1 MPFSW
6 TLRGP
11 RSGFLLARLATTTV
25 LAVVSAVALTSSA
38 QGAALPTLK
47 LSMTASSITVTGTP
61 QAGAVNVVTSATGVK
76 EGTAI
81 LFQLKPGVTP
91 AQVYAFLATKAAG
104 DPNAA
109 SKFGTIVF
117 DAEAESGKTGE
128 AQTILAAGEYLALGG
143 AGEGGPKTHA
153 VFTVAPSASPAVLPT
168 PGATV
173 GSIEFGFRGPSTL
186 HDGEVVRFENEG
198 YLVHMD
204 VAFPVKSRTMAQ
216 KAVKLLLAG
225 KEKQLGKLIAGQPV
239 GFAGPLSPGAFQQ
252 ETITARP
259 GWYVQV
265 CFMDTQDG
273 RSHSVLGM
281 ERIIKIAK

>member
-11 RSGFLLARLATTTV
+11 RRGVLNARLATTMF
-25 LAVVSAVALTSSA
+25 AVVSALGLTNSA
-38 QGAALPTLK
+38 QGATLPTLK
-47 LSMTASSITVTGTP
+47 LSVTASSITVTGTP
-61 QAGAVNVVTSATGVK
+61 QAGAVNVITSATGVK
-76 EGTAI
+76 EGLAI
-81 LFQLKPGVTP
+81 LFQLKPGVNP

-117 DAEAESGKTGE
+117 DSEAEPGKTLE
-128 AQTILAAGEYLALGG
+128 AQTILAPGEYLALGG
-143 AGEGGPKTHA
+143 EGEGGPKTHA
-153 VFTVAPSASPAVLPT
+153 AFTVAPSASPAVLPT

-173 GSIEFGFRGPSTL
+173 RSIDFGFKGPSTL

-204 VAFPVKSRTMAQ
+204 IAFPVKSRAVAQ

-225 KEKQLGKLIAGQPV
+225 KEKQIEKLIAGQPV
-239 GFAGPLSPGAFQQ
+239 GFAGPLSSGSFQQ
-252 ETITARP
+252 ETITAKP

-273 RSHSVLGM
+273 RSHTLLGM